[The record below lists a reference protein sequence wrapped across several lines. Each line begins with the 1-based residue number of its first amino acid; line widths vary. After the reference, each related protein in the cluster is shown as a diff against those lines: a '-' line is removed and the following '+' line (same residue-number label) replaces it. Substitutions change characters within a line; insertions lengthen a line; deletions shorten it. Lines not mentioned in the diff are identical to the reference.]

1 MNSYINSDK
10 NKTILIN
17 NYSTGIYC
25 AIILLFI
32 IFRILIYFE
41 TEYFVIWFDS
51 AQFAATSFASVWSNL
66 FWSDGIPPLYPFF
79 LKHFTTLSSNPIP
92 IENSFLSLF
101 SYNPTIIKG
110 IELLDNYPYL
120 LVKNNFDIISA
131 SLFQFLFSTLSC
143 VIFALSF
150 SSIFKNIY
158 IKLVST
164 TFILMLGMESS
175 ITLWDKHILTESIS
189 ISLLFITISF
199 LIHIKYVAKNIIFLV
214 LFLLILISLSFI
226 KITNNYLIV
235 LLIPLVVFHFIKGN
249 YNYKINYALLFS
261 TLLSLFIFNQYM
273 LFNGDRSNVPMKDL
287 ISSRISTQ
295 GYADIYYY
303 FRNSGMP
310 ELPKDTIGKLWTAPF
325 EDYPELNDWW
335 INKSSK
341 TYQTYLITHPGYF
354 FFRPFQYTNEFNKPV
369 YNYLTPDL
377 HFHEQVAPTKLKII
391 FTDTFLWI
399 SFSVLSLLLLS
410 IFIKNKTID
419 IDNTLL
425 PIFLLISGTA
435 LYLIIWHADLGELDR
450 HLIQCAI
457 MLRIAILMLLMIFAS
472 FLVKKDH

>member
-131 SLFQFLFSTLSC
+131 SLFQFVFSTLSC
-143 VIFALSF
+143 IVFAFSF
-150 SSIFKNIY
+150 SSIFNNIY
-158 IKLVST
+158 IKLISAV
-164 TFILMLGMESS
+164 FILMLGLESS

-189 ISLLFITISF
+189 ISLLFIIVSF
-199 LIHIKYVAKNIIFLV
+199 LIHIKYVAKSIILLT
-214 LFLLILISLSFI
+214 LFLLMLIFLSFI

-235 LLIPLVVFHFIKGN
+235 LLIPFIGFHFIKSN
-249 YNYKINYALLFS
+249 YNYKFNYALIFFTLFS
-261 TLLSLFIFNQYM
+261 LFTFNQYM
-273 LFNGDRSNVPMKDL
+273 LFSGDRSQVPMKDL
-287 ISSRISTQ
+287 ISSRISSD
-295 GYADIYYY
+295 GFEDIYNY
-303 FRNSGMP
+303 FRVSGMP
-310 ELPKDTIGKLWTAPF
+310 DLPEEVIGKLWTANF
-325 EDYPELNDWW
+325 EDYPELNNWW
-335 INKSSK
+335 LTKSSK
-341 TYQTYLITHPGYF
+341 TYQRYLITHPNYF
-354 FFRPFQYTNEFNKPV
+354 FFRPFQKVNNYNKPV

-377 HFHEQVAPTKLKII
+377 HFHEQVAPTKLQII

-399 SFSVLSLLLLS
+399 AFPVLSLLLLS
-410 IFIKNKTID
+410 IFIKNKSID

-425 PIFLLISGTA
+425 PLFLLISGTA
-435 LYLIIWHADLGELDR
+435 LYIIIWHADEGELDR
-450 HLIQCAI
+450 HLIQSAI
-457 MLRIAILMLLMIFAS
+457 MYRIAILMMLMSLVDS
-472 FLVKKDH
+472 FVKKDI